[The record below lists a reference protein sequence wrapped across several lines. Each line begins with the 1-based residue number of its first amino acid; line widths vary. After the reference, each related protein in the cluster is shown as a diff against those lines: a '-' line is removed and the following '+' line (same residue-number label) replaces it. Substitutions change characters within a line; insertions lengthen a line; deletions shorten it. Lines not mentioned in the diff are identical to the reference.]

1 MKVFNRIE
9 KKEQMLIKVLLGNE
23 NLLVTPASKKI
34 LEEPMYEQIAYQ
46 P

>member
-23 NLLVTPASKKI
+23 TLFVTPASKKM
-34 LEEPMYEQIAYQ
+34 LEESKYEQI
-46 P
+46 